1 MRFSEFD
8 DFWLPTTLS
17 SICSFRKKR
26 KSSIKKFYVSTENI
40 LQNYKGIEQYN
51 SNEVI
56 SGVEFLTGDILM
68 ANIRPYLK
76 KVYMAEFDGVS
87 NSDVL
92 IFKSDMVDSNFLHC
106 ILANDNFINYVMNSV
121 KGSKMPRGDKIHI
134 MNYHLS
140 IPKAKEQEKIAKF
153 IDLIDQRIDTQS
165 KIIEDLELFKNR
177 ISYQIF
183 FELNGENIV
192 SLGEIASIYQPE
204 TISQFD
210 FKNDGP
216 FNVYGANGII
226 GKYDKYNHEESE
238 ILLSCRG
245 NCGTINMSM
254 PKSWIN
260 GNAMVIHVKTANI
273 NKKFMYYYLQN
284 INFKALISGSG
295 VPQITR
301 KPVEN
306 IKVKIPFKDKQIFIT
321 NIMDCIYLKIKKE
334 KDILELYK
342 KQKAYLLKNMFI

>member
-1 MRFSEFD
+1 M
-8 DFWLPTTLS
+8 L
-17 SICSFRKKR
+17 
-26 KSSIKKFYVSTENI
+26 
-40 LQNYKGIEQYN
+40 
-51 SNEVI
+51 
-56 SGVEFLTGDILM
+56 
-68 ANIRPYLK
+68 
-76 KVYMAEFDGVS
+76 
-87 NSDVL
+87 
-92 IFKSDMVDSNFLHC
+92 
-106 ILANDNFINYVMNSV
+106 
-121 KGSKMPRGDKIHI
+121 
-134 MNYHLS
+134 
-140 IPKAKEQEKIAKF
+140 
-153 IDLIDQRIDTQS
+153 DQRIDTQS

-210 FKNDGP
+210 FKNNGP

-260 GNAMVIHVKTANI
+260 GNAMVIHIKTANI